1 MDAFLNK
8 IFKIA
13 KTSNFKMKPTKIAL
27 GYLFE
32 LLPLMKHCNPNMQIY
47 FSLIIC
53 WGELKQYKLSL
64 G

>member
-53 WGELKQYKLSL
+53 WGD
-64 G
+64 